1 MLVDS
6 GCLFFFFFFFFSLS
20 LSLSKSIMI
29 VKEESRKKNRKN
41 RKKKKK
47 KKKKKREKRTQK
59 CTFTHVMSSHVIS
72 HLLISCHV
80 MFYHIN
86 STAPLRSASRTAE

>member
-6 GCLFFFFFFFFSLS
+6 GCLFFFFFFFSLS

-47 KKKKKREKRTQK
+47 KKKKREKRTQK
-59 CTFTHVMSSHVIS
+59 CTFTHVMSSHVVS